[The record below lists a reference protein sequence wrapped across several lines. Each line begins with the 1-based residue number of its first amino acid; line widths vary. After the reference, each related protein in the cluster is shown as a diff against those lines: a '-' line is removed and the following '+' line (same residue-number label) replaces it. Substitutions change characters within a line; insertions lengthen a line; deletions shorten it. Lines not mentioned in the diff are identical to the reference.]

1 MMLKKFYKFIIL
13 PYTIFLLYLMFFG
26 MGRFRNEDHIVRIKP
41 IISTVWFI
49 QETISWFDIIK
60 IVLGNVV
67 MFIPFGFL
75 GWIFPQ
81 LKNLKNLVITFVSA
95 IVIVEALQYF
105 SRLGVFD
112 VDDVILNTFGVLLGW
127 QMKKILETKFSKFVL
142 NNSTKCIN

>member
-26 MGRFRNEDHIVRIKP
+26 MGRFQYDDNIVRLQPVVSTIWFIEETVSWYDIVRIV
-41 IISTVWFI
+41 I
-49 QETISWFDIIK
+49 
-60 IVLGNVV
+60 GNIV

-75 GWIFPQ
+75 GWVFLQ
-81 LKNLKNLVITFVSA
+81 LKDLKRLLITFVSA

-112 VDDVILNTFGVLLGW
+112 IDDILLNTLGVYLGW
-127 QMKKILETKFSKFVL
+127 QICRLIEVRLKRFV
-142 NNSTKCIN
+142 I